1 MLVFYTTCIDRNTS
15 LLGVQLAPPRR
26 LLVGVVGD
34 LKKKYNKRNEYMRK
48 ELKNR
53 YHSFIFTR
61 LLLDRL
67 TTLAY
72 SLGSPRYTATT
83 SDALNTVLFNFK
95 TFSRSAPRIG
105 NSVPTYSY
113 RQV

>member
-1 MLVFYTTCIDRNTS
+1 
-15 LLGVQLAPPRR
+15 
-26 LLVGVVGD
+26 
-34 LKKKYNKRNEYMRK
+34 MRK